1 MGNSS
6 SVGLCGTSTKRDSD
20 EDSLEMDLR
29 IRELE
34 ERAGNFETLLR
45 DAEGQ
50 VTHLQKEIESRDKR
64 IESLVREVDK
74 LKVSL
79 AILNALH
86 LYAISIMIIMVVV
99 TNCSQFVFLIDL

>member
-6 SVGLCGTSTKRDSD
+6 SVGLCGTSSKRDSD

-50 VTHLQKEIESRDKR
+50 VAQLQKEVETRDKR

-74 LKVSL
+74 LKVSSV
-79 AILNALH
+79 
-86 LYAISIMIIMVVV
+86 ISCII
-99 TNCSQFVFLIDL
+99 